1 MASDSGTSLHL
12 LSIDLGSAPSSLRAA
27 LELGPGDV
35 EHWLKRARA
44 AGAPL
49 AIVRGP
55 DTVDLYSTEAGRRAA
70 FKPLLESL
78 WSLGRNLDGFE
89 QIRTREGYGH
99 AVVRHMLRQA
109 AGLDSTEH
117 GLSYSGCI
125 AQARAQAAQLG
136 TLSDALSQLFE
147 LASSTAD
154 RSEAETQLS
163 APHSTRASR
172 QIEALTAE
180 RILEEELVAFRVA
193 AANDEAARSS
203 VPAPRT
209 SMAAPAGESGSLP
222 MYTANEPGSCVRLR
236 VAPFSLVPASVRKS
250 AG

>member
-1 MASDSGTSLHL
+1 MASDTGNSLHL
-12 LSIDLGSAPSSLRAA
+12 LSIDLGSAPNSLRAV

-35 EHWLKRARA
+35 EHWLKRAKA

-49 AIVRGP
+49 AIVCGP
-55 DTVDLYSTEAGRRAA
+55 ETVDLYSTEAGRRTA

-78 WSLGRNLDGFE
+78 WSLGRNLEGFE
-89 QIRTREGYGH
+89 QIRTRVAYGH

-109 AGLDSTEH
+109 AGLESTEH
-117 GLSYSGCI
+117 GLSYAACI
-125 AQARAQAAQLG
+125 GRARAQAADFG
-136 TLSDALSQLFE
+136 TLGDALRQLFE

-154 RSEAETQLS
+154 RSENETQLS

-180 RILEEELVAFRVA
+180 RIMEEEIIAFRVA

-203 VPAPRT
+203 VPAPRN
-209 SMAAPAGESGSLP
+209 SVVAPTALASVLP
-222 MYTANEPGSCVRLR
+222 FSANEPGSCMRMR
-236 VAPFSLVPASVRKS
+236 VAPFSLAPVSTRKS
-250 AG
+250 AS